1 MPDSQRQIYDKYC
14 GYVYT
19 VAASYLKSCGSTEDI
34 EDCLVE
40 TFTDFFRMLKSK
52 KYADTEI
59 KSILSVIAKRK
70 AVSRFRSIS
79 RKQNRTVYI
88 DDYETELFSEENIAE
103 NSESSELQHTVI
115 QCIYK
120 LKKPDPEIIIQ
131 HYYYG
136 KSLGKIAENLKMTES
151 AVQKRIQ
158 RARKNLKKMLEK
170 AGINGV

>member
-1 MPDSQRQIYDKYC
+1 MVRRPWFRSALRC
-14 GYVYT
+14 A
-19 VAASYLKSCGSTEDI
+19 VATASVHLFHLTKI
-34 EDCLVE
+34 
-40 TFTDFFRMLKSK
+40 
-52 KYADTEI
+52 EI
-59 KSILSVIAKRK
+59 KNPHRNGTD
-70 AVSRFRSIS
+70 